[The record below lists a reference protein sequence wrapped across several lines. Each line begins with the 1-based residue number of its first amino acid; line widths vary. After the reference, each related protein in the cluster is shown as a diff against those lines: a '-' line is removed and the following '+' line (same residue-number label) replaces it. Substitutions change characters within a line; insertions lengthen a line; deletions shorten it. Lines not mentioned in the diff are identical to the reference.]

1 MIEEL
6 IEPKRVRAIQ
16 EALPERVRAIQE
28 ALCGFLLDEIIN
40 PIGEFYANHSISVGL
55 AVKTGTTMMTCNI

>member
-28 ALCGFLLDEIIN
+28 TLCGFLL
-40 PIGEFYANHSISVGL
+40 
-55 AVKTGTTMMTCNI
+55 TMWIPAG